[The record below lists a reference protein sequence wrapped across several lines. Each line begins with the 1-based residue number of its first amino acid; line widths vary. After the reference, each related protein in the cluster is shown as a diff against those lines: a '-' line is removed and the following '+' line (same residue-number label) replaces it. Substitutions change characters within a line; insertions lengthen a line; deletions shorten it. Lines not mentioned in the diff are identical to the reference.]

1 MRCPFCGNA
10 DTQVV
15 DSRVSEEGDTIR
27 RRRRCLSCDK
37 RFTTYE
43 RIELAMPTVVKRD
56 GSRSDYDAA
65 KLRGSLALA
74 LRKRPVSTE
83 EVDAAVAR
91 IEETLLASG
100 AREVPSE
107 HIGELVMNELKR
119 LDKVAY
125 VRFAS
130 VYKSF
135 EDIGEFVEASGKCRG
150 LCGRAAESC
159 ARNDP
164 SWPGSNGAGR
174 AGLVAAPDTAQMMRG
189 TESGSFGHAFQI
201 QARLA

>member
-10 DTQVV
+10 ETQVV
-15 DSRVSEEGDTIR
+15 DSRVSEEGDAIR

-43 RIELAMPTVVKRD
+43 RVELAMPSVVKRN
-56 GSRSDYDAA
+56 GSRSDYDPG
-65 KLRGSLALA
+65 KLRASLSLA

-83 EVDAAVAR
+83 DVDAAVAR
-91 IEETLLASG
+91 IEEQLLASG
-100 AREVPSE
+100 LREVPSE
-107 HIGELVMNELKR
+107 QIGELVMNELRK

-135 EDIGEFVEASGKCRG
+135 EDIGEFVEAIREMQGPLLPGKLRK
-150 LCGRAAESC
+150 
-159 ARNDP
+159 D
-164 SWPGSNGAGR
+164 
-174 AGLVAAPDTAQMMRG
+174 
-189 TESGSFGHAFQI
+189 
-201 QARLA
+201 